1 MDHPLLALRRIALA
15 RLIAALIAL
24 AFTLTGPVTAAQAM
38 GAQIG
43 MTSRIDNAA
52 GAMPCHE
59 GAAAQAEAALAKVP
73 VAKVSYA
80 ADAVATVAPH
90 DGGAALSHLC
100 CVLTCLMVPP
110 LAASQLVVPL
120 AVAAPLAAGPA
131 LPLSGTGLARP
142 DPPPRHA

>member
-1 MDHPLLALRRIALA
+1 MRRIALA

-43 MTSRIDNAA
+43 MMSQTGTAA

-59 GAAAQAEAALAKVP
+59 GVAAQAEAALAKVS
-73 VAKVSYA
+73 VASVSVASVSYTA
-80 ADAVATVAPH
+80 AVASTVAPH
-90 DGGAALSHLC
+90 EGGAALSHLC

-131 LPLSGTGLARP
+131 RPLSGTGLARP